1 MSEKERERSGNV
13 VKMAEKM
20 SGNETTGKREESTE

>member
-20 SGNETTGKREESTE
+20 SGYKMIGKGEESVE

>member
-1 MSEKERERSGNV
+1 MSERERERSRNV

-20 SGNETTGKREESTE
+20 SDNETTGKREERME